1 MPVSRH
7 NQASLASGEFD
18 PLLNDREDV
27 SFYYTSAKLID
38 NAVVLPQGG
47 AKRREGLGRA
57 AKQRGALTEV
67 DISGYTFGAPNGGT
81 AGNVDS
87 TSSASTLL
95 TTGAINT
102 ATEYVV
108 ATIDAGSAQRVSMVD
123 IVPRLVGGT
132 IATGTL
138 AIQSS
143 DNGSTYTTRGSVT
156 IGINFFARRW
166 ATAPDTD
173 LGTHRYWRVI
183 FLNPDG
189 DDYGTD
195 EVEVYGL
202 RFWTEAG
209 KSQSGAVPGNKRL
222 ERITATPEAEY
233 WCLMTAGNADI
244 FTIDGTWTAAVPIPH
259 AEADVPAI
267 RTAQNRDTLLLY
279 QVNNPVHQIQ
289 RLEDDDAEWR
299 ADPFVF
305 TTVSQFPFAD
315 STTGG
320 QNEQQELN
328 FQSMSAGN
336 RFVFELNGDI
346 SAEVAWS
353 GTPATNVTNITAALE
368 GMENIQSVTVTNPS
382 GNSYLIEFDGADE
395 NTFFPILIVDIL
407 DGSGLVTNSRKQY
420 GRPNQEDLWSE
431 TRGYPACG
439 TFYQGGH
446 YMGGFRSATDV
457 LARSRLGD
465 FTDFK
470 GDQDPVASSPLVL
483 QPDIDDLVE
492 IRAVYP
498 GRSLQ
503 IFTSSAELYA
513 PDEPIT
519 PDNAALKI
527 TSRRGHQSRT
537 QPVDVQGGTFF
548 VDRNGTALREYLF
561 SESEQSYTAEPIS
574 TLGGHLIQQ
583 PIDLALRRSVDTDE
597 PTIVYLVNQG
607 RDRSFN
613 KVPAAALTV
622 DRAQQISAMA
632 RITTLLGEF
641 EAVAASQGGDV
652 AFVVQRQLAGNE
664 WSYLEVMDELHMGD
678 HAIIA
683 ENPDLET
690 FTATDD
696 QTVFTYTFTNPSEE
710 IDIGVFTRADTLDV
724 WRRVEPDD
732 YTLDTGAKTVTFDT
746 GRDLGTLVA
755 IAPRQTSFS
764 VGHSDLDGIECYLHV
779 DGRAT
784 GPHTPSSGS
793 VTILGDEGFWF
804 EARLGLR
811 MVPDVVLQAFKGQ
824 GGQSPTMQNQRIFRA
839 LLNMERTANVA
850 ACIEGQTPKAIALSN
865 WDSGTYDADLEETLF
880 TGQVRVSGLSGWK
893 KEPRLRITQTEP
905 GPWSLR
911 SARYDIRW

>member
-1 MPVSRH
+1 LV
-7 NQASLASGEFD
+7 
-18 PLLNDREDV
+18 
-27 SFYYTSAKLID
+27 T
-38 NAVVLPQGG
+38 LP
-47 AKRREGLGRA
+47 
-57 AKQRGALTEV
+57 
-67 DISGYTFGAPNGGT
+67 IS
-81 AGNVDS
+81 
-87 TSSASTLL
+87 
-95 TTGAINT
+95 
-102 ATEYVV
+102 
-108 ATIDAGSAQRVSMVD
+108 
-123 IVPRLVGGT
+123 
-132 IATGTL
+132 
-138 AIQSS
+138 
-143 DNGSTYTTRGSVT
+143 
-156 IGINFFARRW
+156 
-166 ATAPDTD
+166 
-173 LGTHRYWRVI
+173 
-183 FLNPDG
+183 
-189 DDYGTD
+189 
-195 EVEVYGL
+195 
-202 RFWTEAG
+202 
-209 KSQSGAVPGNKRL
+209 K
-222 ERITATPEAEY
+222 
-233 WCLMTAGNADI
+233 
-244 FTIDGTWTAAVPIPH
+244 
-259 AEADVPAI
+259 AI
-267 RTAQNRDTLLLY
+267 RIRSPPRRSCCSLT
-279 QVNNPVHQIQ
+279 
-289 RLEDDDAEWR
+289 
-299 ADPFVF
+299 
-305 TTVSQFPFAD
+305 
-315 STTGG
+315 ST
-320 QNEQQELN
+320 
-328 FQSMSAGN
+328 
-336 RFVFELNGDI
+336 I
-346 SAEVAWS
+346 WS
-353 GTPATNVTNITAALE
+353 
-368 GMENIQSVTVTNPS
+368 
-382 GNSYLIEFDGADE
+382 
-395 NTFFPILIVDIL
+395 
-407 DGSGLVTNSRKQY
+407 R
-420 GRPNQEDLWSE
+420 SE
-431 TRGYPACG
+431 
-439 TFYQGGH
+439 
-446 YMGGFRSATDV
+446 RSIA
-457 LARSRLGD
+457 
-465 FTDFK
+465 
-470 GDQDPVASSPLVL
+470 
-483 QPDIDDLVE
+483 
-492 IRAVYP
+492 

-696 QTVFTYTFTNPSEE
+696 QTVFTYTFTNPAEE

-893 KEPRLRITQTEP
+893 KSRVCASRKPSRGRGRFVLLDMISGGDMKAELSCLRIPRGLRILKRVEVSEVHLLP
-905 GPWSLR
+905 SMADVSLPSTALPADTGRAGGVRCGDLAIDRIHLRWNVSQIGETVVVPHPVDMVDFTLRPCSMVYRPDNPMLFQVLLVKLKR
-911 SARYDIRW
+911 SVSAPIVSWCRTSRALTGLCSALVSAPYQVPSCGVVGKVFSQLLDHGLQFIASRRVGQSPARS